1 MNVVKF
7 LGKTLMAGRDRL
19 AYQMK
24 EHRKQAVALL
34 MMLFAILLFLC
45 LRMDTA
51 FEYRIDSMD
60 TKGALSYDLQHKVSY
75 NQKLDIK
82 DETMFGMSFLFDT
95 HEQVNQ
101 GELTVTFNEDGIPIR
116 EMTSNIAYFADN
128 VYQKFYFDTP
138 VNIKNESVYGFTMTA
153 SYTNPEDV
161 ISIQSQSEGDGLL
174 ADGKPVEDTSLCCRM
189 IFMFSSFKNKMLF
202 AQIFFV
208 ILIGIILLFK
218 LDFSSFRI
226 GRALLI
232 TLGIMVMLEN
242 VLNRIFSEVRGEWQ
256 GRKLAW
262 LVLDLVVLYLLV
274 VYLYSKKKEFAVEKF
289 FLVSAIPLMIIY
301 LALMMPWS
309 APDTNRHFKAA
320 YRQSN
325 MLLGKEEW
333 VIRKDDAEFFDA
345 AFQVPGNPMIKDVE
359 TILDYKSLKAHDT
372 ELIPWSSPDRPME
385 YYSIFCYLP
394 QVLGICLARIL
405 GLGSVLMVYL
415 ARLFIS
421 IVYVLGCYHAIK
433 KAPVGKFIFAAV
445 PLLPMSLMM
454 GTAISYDPMVLLST
468 LNFLACSLK
477 LSREPE
483 SKTTLM
489 ECMVWAFLIG
499 AVKGGGY
506 LIFLPLVFIF
516 SRREKQRPFK
526 NGGLIVLA
534 GIVSVV
540 LFDVV
545 LPSGSS
551 LFQFGEAESGALS
564 SAYALANPIEYLHMS
579 TDTYLLSVD
588 SLMINMGGTALAW
601 LEQTIPAAVITSLM
615 LITGVYCI
623 FEKDDIRLGQRE
635 KWVFGLIVLLECVL
649 TPIMLM
655 SSTVVGST
663 YVMGLQGRYYL
674 PVLPLI
680 LLILTKYKLHD
691 GAENVTEE
699 HALEIKSSCF
709 RVFAILSCLCIYY
722 MLRLYLTR

>member
-1 MNVVKF
+1 MYNYRENGRAYEMNVVKF

-153 SYTNPEDV
+153 SYTDPEDV

-274 VYLYSKKKEFAVEKF
+274 VYLYSKKKGVC
-289 FLVSAIPLMIIY
+289 S
-301 LALMMPWS
+301 
-309 APDTNRHFKAA
+309 
-320 YRQSN
+320 
-325 MLLGKEEW
+325 
-333 VIRKDDAEFFDA
+333 RK
-345 AFQVPGNPMIKDVE
+345 V
-359 TILDYKSLKAHDT
+359 
-372 ELIPWSSPDRPME
+372 
-385 YYSIFCYLP
+385 
-394 QVLGICLARIL
+394 
-405 GLGSVLMVYL
+405 
-415 ARLFIS
+415 
-421 IVYVLGCYHAIK
+421 
-433 KAPVGKFIFAAV
+433 
-445 PLLPMSLMM
+445 
-454 GTAISYDPMVLLST
+454 
-468 LNFLACSLK
+468 
-477 LSREPE
+477 
-483 SKTTLM
+483 
-489 ECMVWAFLIG
+489 
-499 AVKGGGY
+499 
-506 LIFLPLVFIF
+506 
-516 SRREKQRPFK
+516 
-526 NGGLIVLA
+526 
-534 GIVSVV
+534 
-540 LFDVV
+540 
-545 LPSGSS
+545 
-551 LFQFGEAESGALS
+551 
-564 SAYALANPIEYLHMS
+564 
-579 TDTYLLSVD
+579 
-588 SLMINMGGTALAW
+588 
-601 LEQTIPAAVITSLM
+601 
-615 LITGVYCI
+615 
-623 FEKDDIRLGQRE
+623 
-635 KWVFGLIVLLECVL
+635 
-649 TPIMLM
+649 
-655 SSTVVGST
+655 
-663 YVMGLQGRYYL
+663 
-674 PVLPLI
+674 
-680 LLILTKYKLHD
+680 
-691 GAENVTEE
+691 
-699 HALEIKSSCF
+699 
-709 RVFAILSCLCIYY
+709 LSCLCDSIDDNISCIDDA
-722 MLRLYLTR
+722 LERA